1 MYYNEKIEKIFQK
14 QIDFIDNVISNF
26 LAKLEEIPDKTKE
39 LIKYSILSGGKR
51 IRPIFLINVIPKLN
65 YDNVLGL
72 KESILAIELMHC
84 ASLIHDDL
92 PAIDNDDFRR
102 GKLTLHKKYGEG
114 LALLTGDALQ
124 IMPFNILSNIENSDL
139 AIKLIRILSD
149 KAGVKGMIGG
159 QILDISNIE
168 NFEQIYN
175 IMALKTGALFEAS
188 FMMGGVIGQ
197 LEDKQIIN
205 LEEIGKN
212 IGLLFQIFD
221 DEKDKDSGEKANIF
235 KYASQETINRLK
247 TQLIN
252 SIILKMK
259 ENFDVEFFKRYKWLL
274 INKLG
279 FNGELF
285 E

>member
-1 MYYNEKIEKIFQK
+1 MII
-14 QIDFIDNVISNF
+14 
-26 LAKLEEIPDKTKE
+26 
-39 LIKYSILSGGKR
+39 YSVLSGGKR
-51 IRPIFLINVIPKLN
+51 IRPIFLINVVSESN
-65 YDNVLGL
+65 YDTMLGL
-72 KESILAIELMHC
+72 KEAILALELMHC

-114 LALLTGDALQ
+114 PAILAGDALQ
-124 IMPFNILSNIENSDL
+124 IMPFNILSNIEDTNL
-139 AIKLIRILSD
+139 AVKLIKILSD

-188 FMMGGVIGQ
+188 LMMGGVVGR
-197 LEDKQIIN
+197 LEDKQIKN
-205 LEEIGKN
+205 LEEIGKS
-212 IGLLFQIFD
+212 IGLLFQILD
-221 DEKDKDSGEKANIF
+221 DEKDKNSGEKANIF
-235 KYASQETINRLK
+235 RYANQETIDRLK
-247 TQLIN
+247 TQLID
-252 SIILKMK
+252 SIILSML
-259 ENFDVEFFKRYKWLL
+259 ENFDTEFFERYKWLL

>member
-1 MYYNEKIEKIFQK
+1 M
-14 QIDFIDNVISNF
+14 
-26 LAKLEEIPDKTKE
+26 
-39 LIKYSILSGGKR
+39 
-51 IRPIFLINVIPKLN
+51 
-65 YDNVLGL
+65 LGL